1 MDHKLITPCDLPQ
14 GRGYLASPYTHP
26 DPEVR
31 AYRAKAAT
39 SAWLWLLQRGL
50 VVYPPITAGVGAG
63 LILGQDLP
71 PEYAAWR
78 AQDRGMIASSD
89 YVLVLAMPGWE
100 ASVGVADELACAQSL
115 GLPIYYIHVRQ
126 ELSLAVEPPR
136 RAA

>member
-1 MDHKLITPCDLPQ
+1 MNQNLITPQALPQ
-14 GRGYLASPYTHP
+14 GRGYLASPYSHP

-31 AYRAKAAT
+31 LYRAKTAT
-39 SAWLWLLQRGL
+39 SAWLWLLQKGL

-100 ASVGVADELACAQSL
+100 TSVGVADELAYAQSL
-115 GLPIYYIHVRQ
+115 GLPIYYIHVRHK
-126 ELSLAVEPPR
+126 LVLAVDPPR